1 MKGLKKL
8 ALATAVAAAPFA
20 QAELT
25 AMDDALLEEM
35 TGQAGITI
43 DVDLQMTIDAI
54 KYVDEDGIDSVAMD
68 LNGDGL
74 FDGPDEAAVTTGVQG
89 AITAKSI
96 QVGSFDTNGVLAGA
110 AQIRGVT
117 IDADGTQG
125 LTIGLGKIGDTNGNG
140 VDVSVAAILINNGN
154 ANLNNYEA
162 VQTANAGF
170 IGVGNGFTY
179 NDMIDQTASGVAAAV
194 QTQYT
199 GAATSYGTEY
209 ATAFADAQTT
219 GLAGTYAS
227 AAELYAAAAAEI
239 ADGNPGDAVADLTIM
254 KNEGSYDNT
263 NEAAQEG
270 AMNVALND
278 AAIMQAAAAD
288 IQSQANGNVGGI
300 RIDNFRNYIQNSLV
314 EEYNARFD
322 MALGDS
328 DGNIAG
334 VAGSTA
340 TGGRYVKG
348 EIVINGTGNYAAGT
362 AGLEISGKFGG
373 AMDKAAWVDDGGEF
387 GVADMG
393 FFHGVDSNNDGISDT
408 IEGMHFSVNIDV
420 VDRASSITGANV
432 AQLAISD
439 MELTGTIM
447 MGDLYL
453 ATDAAGNGQ
462 TSLGSVLVKDI
473 DMTGTTVY
481 IYGH

>member
-54 KYVDEDGIDSVAMD
+54 KYVDEDGIDLAAMD
-68 LNGDGL
+68 LNGDGDTL
-74 FDGPDEAAVTTGVQG
+74 DIDEAAVTTGAQG

-96 QVGSFDTNGVLAGA
+96 QVGSFDTNGALVGA

-117 IDADGTQG
+117 IDADGSQG
-125 LTIGLGKIGDTNGNG
+125 LTIGLGKIGDTSGNG
-140 VDVSVAAILINNGN
+140 IDVSVAAILINNGN

-170 IGVGNGFTY
+170 VGVGNSFTY
-179 NDMIDQTASGVAAAV
+179 NNMIDQTATGVAAAV
-194 QTQYT
+194 QAQYT
-199 GAATSYGTEY
+199 TAATDYATDNGAAYAATSGSM
-209 ATAFADAQTT
+209 
-219 GLAGTYAS
+219 AGTYSNAS
-227 AAELYAAAAAEI
+227 DVYAAAAAEI
-239 ADGNPGDAVADLTIM
+239 AAGNPGDGVADLAILQGDAGYNNA
-254 KNEGSYDNT
+254 NET
-263 NEAAQEG
+263 

-278 AAIMQAAAAD
+278 ATVMQTAAAD

-328 DGNIAG
+328 DGAIAG

-348 EIVINGTGNYAAGT
+348 EIIINGTGNYAAGT
-362 AGLEISGKFGG
+362 AGLQISGKFGG

-393 FFHGVDSNNDGISDT
+393 FFHGVDKNLDGISDT

-439 MELTGTIM
+439 MQLQGTIM
-447 MGDLYL
+447 MGDIYL